1 MAKFSCY
8 FYFIFAGLNLLAK
21 AGDNEPD
28 PEARKEFH
36 QLKQYPFTFVPVA
49 YLENQGP
56 QPMRFGMPANDCS
69 RHDPPPL
76 PTPKPAALPEPTPT
90 PTPKKV
96 NAAASNDEKNLKA
109 QAQPPALPASQTPTG
124 ENQGEPEYPPPQ
136 NGPGSAA
143 FKQTPDEVMA
153 YFKNPYNN
161 SPNSH
166 RLFDPLFEPAFV
178 HKAPP
183 SKATYEQQ

>member
-1 MAKFSCY
+1 MAKFSFY
-8 FYFIFAGLNLLAK
+8 FYLVFAVFNLLAR
-21 AGDNEPD
+21 AGDNEPA
-28 PEARKEFH
+28 PQARKEFR
-36 QLKQYPFTFVPVA
+36 QMKQYPYTFMPVA

-56 QPMRFGMPANDCS
+56 EAMRFGMPANDCS

-76 PTPKPAALPEPTPT
+76 PTPKPAPVQEPTPT
-90 PTPKKV
+90 PAPKKV
-96 NAAASNDEKNLKA
+96 TPPPTPAPQLPAPQAPTGGEA
-109 QAQPPALPASQTPTG
+109 QA
-124 ENQGEPEYPPPQ
+124 EPEYPPPQ
-136 NGPGSAA
+136 DGPGSAD
-143 FKQTPDEVMA
+143 FKHTPDEVMA

-183 SKATYEQQ
+183 SKTGYQQE